1 MDRSGVRKV
10 PEGSGEQRKMEQT
23 GCKIICGAPTT
34 PSGKKVK
41 VKVVKM
47 KKKEEEEEDACQYA
61 GETSELCDCLEYRL
75 LWSGKGSDLLSHL
88 PRPPSA
94 ARCVTKGPVTS
105 IRRTVKQSRVQD
117 ILHRCCRR
125 PSHCAAAR

>member
-23 GCKIICGAPTT
+23 GCKIICGAQTT

-47 KKKEEEEEDACQYA
+47 KKKKKKKKTPVSTRVRHQSCVIVWNIVFFGLARAPIY
-61 GETSELCDCLEYRL
+61 YRI
-75 LWSGKGSDLLSHL
+75 SHDH
-88 PRPPSA
+88 PA
-94 ARCVTKGPVTS
+94 QPVVS
-105 IRRTVKQSRVQD
+105 QRVES
-117 ILHRCCRR
+117 R
-125 PSHCAAAR
+125 PSGAL